1 MVNFFRRMLHSCSSS
16 ASNVATKLD
25 MSEHT
30 IEYTP
35 VENVSQEINMEE
47 DVNVEGVMIMEG
59 EMNWNEAIDLDE
71 DFDVDD
77 TVYKDGDM
85 IVDEE
90 TNMDVEIEANE
101 EMNGTEVNVNHF
113 NIDEEDANDDH
124 IQLRAREGNLT
135 SNVDY
140 EVMPFVGMEFDS
152 ESKTDDFYMYTE
164 TGGFDTCLRDDKKN
178 KHGIMY
184 YKQWACNRRD
194 FKKKRIDESTK
205 CGCKT
210 GTLIELDESTNKRA
224 KLKIYF

>member
-1 MVNFFRRMLHSCSSS
+1 MLHVIFHLPASTISIDQLAAPSSWEGHVKLYLIFRTRRMLHSCSSS

-101 EMNGTEVNVNHF
+101 EMNVTEVNVNHF

-124 IQLRAREGNLT
+124 IQLRAREGL
-135 SNVDY
+135 
-140 EVMPFVGMEFDS
+140 
-152 ESKTDDFYMYTE
+152 SKQ
-164 TGGFDTCLRDDKKN
+164 K
-178 KHGIMY
+178 GIDN
-184 YKQWACNRRD
+184 A
-194 FKKKRIDESTK
+194 
-205 CGCKT
+205 
-210 GTLIELDESTNKRA
+210 
-224 KLKIYF
+224 